1 MEIGLPIEEI
11 TVTPKELPI
20 PSKLR
25 AIPQPVSPEPVPA

>member
-20 PSKLR
+20 PSKLP
-25 AIPQPVSPEPVPA
+25 AMPKPVSPDPVPA